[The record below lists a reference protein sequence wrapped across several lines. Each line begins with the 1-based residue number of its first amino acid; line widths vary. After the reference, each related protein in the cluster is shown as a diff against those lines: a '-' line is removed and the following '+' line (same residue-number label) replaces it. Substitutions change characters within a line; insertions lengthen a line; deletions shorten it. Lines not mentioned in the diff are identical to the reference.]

1 MSKSSNEDAISQ
13 ILASLIQES
22 QASSEERVAAWLA
35 LPDIV
40 DVLEAI
46 SELNPEHFDLLFNLP
61 VREGTEALLSE
72 CFSDQILD
80 RPRMLFLFSQSRF
93 VESHFSR
100 LFQQYE
106 GNEQSAEK
114 SRTLLRALAHF
125 FASGQP
131 ICFDYSGPNQHLP
144 QRIFTHHQA
153 IFDFFEGLYRLYHG
167 QPELY
172 FKAIGE
178 LLDT

>member
-1 MSKSSNEDAISQ
+1 MSDAKEDAISQ
-13 ILASLIQES
+13 ILSSLIQDG
-22 QASSEERVAAWLA
+22 QTTTDERVAEWLS

-40 DVLEAI
+40 DVLA
-46 SELNPEHFDLLFNLP
+46 SVSDLNPEHFDLLFNLP
-61 VREGTEALLSE
+61 IREGTEALLDE
-72 CFSDQILD
+72 CFSSQVLD
-80 RPRMLFLFSQSRF
+80 RPRLVFLFAQSRYIDN
-93 VESHFSR
+93 HLTR

-106 GNEQSAEK
+106 GNDHSAEK

-125 FASGQP
+125 FATGQP
-131 ICFDYSGPNQHLP
+131 ISFDYSGPRDHLP
-144 QRIFTHHQA
+144 QQIFTHHQP

-178 LLDT
+178 LLDSQ